1 MSYFFLTILFIA
13 ELVKEGIFFG
23 KRKRIPVV
31 QMGFITAEILFFLLL
46 VIFGGLPLDTAWLFP
61 GIYLVCGLISAYF
74 FFSEGKKKDCK
85 IRKAAKYHPSALP
98 VHLLLLFLCMIPA
111 LLFPP
116 VIPLPVT
123 GGYAYETVSFT
134 WTDDAREEEFCSDG
148 SSRRVA
154 VQFWYPVSGEGET
167 FPLIV
172 FSHGA
177 FGYRMSNYSA
187 YTELASNGYV
197 VCSVEHPYHAIFS
210 ELDDGEVIIVD
221 KQFMSDISRINGDGM
236 PEEEIFRVT
245 RPWLQLRTDDLN
257 FVMDEITR
265 LCGEEGASLPFSI
278 TDPDNIGLF
287 GHSLGGAA
295 AVTAGRERPQVRAVI
310 DLDGTMLGEE
320 TGFADGKYQMN
331 TEPYPVPLLC
341 IDTSEHY
348 EQGQKY
354 GDQYVNHVIL
364 SLAKDGREIQFT
376 DAGHMNFTDLP
387 LFSLPLAALLGT
399 GTRDAGECLVTM
411 NGIISDYFDYYLKGQ
426 GTLSLQETY

>member
-74 FFSEGKKKDCK
+74 FFSEGKKKNGK

-221 KQFMSDISRINGDGM
+221 KQFMSDISRINGDAC
-236 PEEEIFRVT
+236 RKKK
-245 RPWLQLRTDDLN
+245 
-257 FVMDEITR
+257 
-265 LCGEEGASLPFSI
+265 S
-278 TDPDNIGLF
+278 F
-287 GHSLGGAA
+287 G
-295 AVTAGRERPQVRAVI
+295 
-310 DLDGTMLGEE
+310 
-320 TGFADGKYQMN
+320 
-331 TEPYPVPLLC
+331 
-341 IDTSEHY
+341 
-348 EQGQKY
+348 
-354 GDQYVNHVIL
+354 
-364 SLAKDGREIQFT
+364 
-376 DAGHMNFTDLP
+376 
-387 LFSLPLAALLGT
+387 
-399 GTRDAGECLVTM
+399 
-411 NGIISDYFDYYLKGQ
+411 
-426 GTLSLQETY
+426 

>member
-1 MSYFFLTILFIA
+1 MSYFFLAILFAA
-13 ELVKEGIFFG
+13 ELVKEGVFFY
-23 KRKRIPVV
+23 KRKRIPAV

-46 VIFGGLPLDTAWLFP
+46 VLFGRLPLDTAWLFP
-61 GIYLVCGLISAYF
+61 GIYLLCGLGSA
-74 FFSEGKKKDCK
+74 FFSFLFRRKK
-85 IRKAAKYHPSALP
+85 RKAAKYRLWALP

-116 VIPLPVT
+116 MIPLTVT
-123 GGYAYETVSFT
+123 GSYAYETVSFT
-134 WTDDAREEEFCSDG
+134 WTDDARKEEFCADG

-154 VQFWYPVSGEGET
+154 VQFWYPVSGKGET

-210 ELDDGEVIIVD
+210 ELDDGEVIPVD
-221 KQFMSDISRINGDGM
+221 KQFMSDIFRINGDGM
-236 PEEEIFRVT
+236 PEEENFRVT
-245 RPWLQLRTDDLN
+245 RPWIKLRTDDLN

-265 LCGEEGASLPFSI
+265 LCGEEGAVLPFSI
-278 TDPDNIGLF
+278 TDPDNIGLL

-295 AVTAGRERPQVRAVI
+295 AVTAGRKRPQVRAVI
-310 DLDGTMLGEE
+310 NLDGTMLGEE
-320 TGFADGKYQMN
+320 TGFSDGKYQMN
-331 TEPYPVPLLC
+331 TEPYPIPLLC

-364 SLAKDGREIQFT
+364 SLAKEGREIQFT

-387 LFSLPLAALLGT
+387 LFSPPLAALLGT
-399 GTRDAGECLVTM
+399 GKRDAKECLVTM
-411 NGIISDYFDYYLKGQ
+411 NGIIRDYFDYYLKGQ